1 MSIISLISFFI
12 CFLIIAYSFKKESDF
27 FSPTKIFGIIWSTSI
42 GLADLKLS
50 HLQHEWDAYG
60 WFMLGIGIF
69 SFFIGTFI
77 VYVIHFQVPYKSLNE
92 IRKSFTEEIVD
103 SSKFLRIIYLMFF
116 VYTLSYLG
124 NYLIE
129 GYVPVFHKNPGQSR
143 MYWGVFGI
151 GLTIH
156 IATPLILVI
165 VQYLKLVK
173 PKTTLKLILI
183 MMVVFTFI
191 TYLFLLQRFNLM
203 FAIIAVI
210 VFLYYS
216 SEFLKSKN
224 VIYAMSVIVGLMYS
238 VQYLRGSSLALSYL
252 FMLAKMR
259 FNFKYAIFTEPYMYV
274 SMNLENFTRAVGKLE
289 NFTFGY
295 YSFNFLTSVSGTRKS
310 LAEYLALNHFPYLN
324 SSYNTYSMFWDF
336 YRDFGVIGLA
346 AIPFLIGFIVSSV
359 YYKMKIKPSLLNLS
373 IYSVCIFIVFMSFF
387 VSVIGLLHFVFN
399 FSIIIVVTKLVQTKV
414 KKSQNLEN

>member
-12 CFLIIAYSFKKESDF
+12 CFLIIAYSFKKGVDF
-27 FSPTKIFGIIWSTSI
+27 FSPAKVFGIIWSASI

-50 HLQHEWDAYG
+50 HLQHGWDAHG
-60 WFMLGIGIF
+60 WLMLGIGIV
-69 SFFIGTFI
+69 SFLIGTFT
-77 VYVIHFQVPYKSLNE
+77 VYVIHFQLRCKSLKE
-92 IRKSFTEEIVD
+92 IRKSFTKEIVD
-103 SSKFLRIIYLMFF
+103 PTKFLKVIYFMFF
-116 VYTLSYLG
+116 VYTISYLG

-129 GYVPVFHKNPGQSR
+129 GYIPIFHKNPGQAR
-143 MYWGVFGI
+143 MEWGVFGI

-173 PKTTLKLILI
+173 PKATLKLILI
-183 MMVVFTFI
+183 MMVIFTFI

-203 FAIIAVI
+203 FAIIAAI

-216 SEFLKSKN
+216 SEFLKSRN
-224 VIYAMSVIVGLMYS
+224 VVYAVSVIVGLMYS

-252 FMLAKMR
+252 FMLAKMK

-295 YSFNFLTSVSGTRKS
+295 YSFNFLTSVSGIRKS

-336 YRDFGVIGLA
+336 YRDFGVVGLT
-346 AIPFLIGFIVSSV
+346 AIPLLLGFMVSSV
-359 YYKMKIKPSLLNLS
+359 YYRMKMKPTLLNLS

-399 FSIIIVVTKLVQTKV
+399 FSIIIFVTMLVQTKLV
-414 KKSQNLEN
+414 KIQNLAN